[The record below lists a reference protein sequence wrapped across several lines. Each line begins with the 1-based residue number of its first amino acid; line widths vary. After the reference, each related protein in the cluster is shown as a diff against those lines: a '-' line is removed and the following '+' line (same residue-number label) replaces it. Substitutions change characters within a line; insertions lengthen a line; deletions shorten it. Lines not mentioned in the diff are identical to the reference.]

1 MKNDEVLHRPLGL
14 THIVENV
21 SLQRQNKKKTFPYQG
36 IWIASGSQGAGKTL
50 YIISVLRS
58 LYMQYPNIKIYS
70 NIALYG
76 IPFKPYTGI
85 DDFEDTNGEDGI
97 VYVID
102 EIHCLYSSLESRKM
116 SGSYLTVWSQNRKNK
131 RLILGTSQRWTRVA
145 KPIREQA
152 LINIECRGCI
162 FPFLRK
168 YRIVDASL
176 FDDNG
181 KLPPDT
187 KVDRWHFYVPTA
199 YSMLTYDT
207 SQIVKSTEEL
217 TKEEKGE

>member
-14 THIVENV
+14 SHIVENV

-76 IPFKPYTGI
+76 IPFNPYTGI
-85 DDFEDTNGEDGI
+85 EDFEDTNGEDGI

-152 LINIECRGCI
+152 LINIECRGSI

-168 YRIVDASL
+168 YRIIDTSL
-176 FDDNG
+176 YDDNG
-181 KLPPDT
+181 KLPTDT

-217 TKEEKGE
+217 SKEEKGE

>member
-1 MKNDEVLHRPLGL
+1 MKNDEILHRPLGL
-14 THIVENV
+14 SHIIENV
-21 SLQRQNKKKTFPYQG
+21 SLQKLSKKETFPYMG
-36 IWIASGSQGAGKTL
+36 IWIASGNQGAGKTL

-58 LYMQYPNIKIYS
+58 LYQKYPKVKIYS

-76 IPFKPYTGI
+76 VPYTPYTGI
-85 DDFEDTNGEDGI
+85 EDFNDTNGEDGI
-97 VYVID
+97 IYVID

-152 LINIECRGCI
+152 LYNIECRGSI
-162 FPFLRK
+162 FPFFRK

-176 FDDNG
+176 YDDNG
-181 KLPPDT
+181 KLPPDLKT
-187 KVDRWHFYVPTA
+187 DRWHFYCPTA
-199 YSMLTYDT
+199 YTMLTYDT
-207 SQIVKSTEEL
+207 SEVVKTTNEL
-217 TKEEKGE
+217 YKE